1 MVKNIVKRNLKLENE
16 GIVVKPATVLTNEP
30 SKNIKK
36 QKQQEKVEKNEKP
49 VVENN
54 IVEKVNT
61 NE

>member
-16 GIVVKPATVLTNEP
+16 GIVVKPVTVLANEP